1 MSWKDN
7 LQDAKFRGV
16 TFDCQRIRDGV
27 ERATAEYGYP
37 YVDGDDVADLGRRSR
52 KVNMS
57 AIFFGD
63 DYESRLQTFL
73 SVLDTAGSAEL
84 IHPVFGSMPN
94 MQVTQYQV
102 EHDAENPDA
111 CKVELSFIE
120 AKPGNPFFT
129 TQYPIQKAALVS
141 AASTSL
147 FDQAQT
153 LFFSVINKIRQ
164 VKGLVNRY
172 MNNLEG
178 MVYVVSTLERQIT
191 GVTNAASYQNDIS
204 AFLSDV
210 KSLFGTRRDKLIS
223 SSYSSSGSTSTSTT
237 TNTMIISDWK
247 SLVGNSADTVALPVT
262 MNTDVNTDNGV
273 VVIASENEIPS
284 NDLVAIQVS
293 LAVLVAADLAEEA
306 SDILAAEVDDPL
318 LSPLDIEQIV
328 NDVRTQIQSAITML
342 RDYFIKESLVA
353 DADSRHAEMADPEA
367 VYQQLNYL
375 RDMALYVQ
383 EQGELLIL
391 SKPPLTTKTVQSECN
406 LRLLAFRWYGDH
418 TRADELMR
426 LNPTLRNPNRLNVGD
441 TLYAY
446 AV

>member
-1 MSWKDN
+1 MLHYRN
-7 LQDAKFRGV
+7 NFILF
-16 TFDCQRIRDGV
+16 
-27 ERATAEYGYP
+27 
-37 YVDGDDVADLGRRSR
+37 YVA
-52 KVNMS
+52 M
-57 AIFFGD
+57 
-63 DYESRLQTFL
+63 
-73 SVLDTAGSAEL
+73 
-84 IHPVFGSMPN
+84 
-94 MQVTQYQV
+94 
-102 EHDAENPDA
+102 
-111 CKVELSFIE
+111 
-120 AKPGNPFFT
+120 
-129 TQYPIQKAALVS
+129 
-141 AASTSL
+141 
-147 FDQAQT
+147 
-153 LFFSVINKIRQ
+153 
-164 VKGLVNRY
+164 
-172 MNNLEG
+172 
-178 MVYVVSTLERQIT
+178 
-191 GVTNAASYQNDIS
+191 NDIS

-353 DADSRHAEMADPEA
+353 DADSRYAEMADPEA